1 MIEIEKNFK
10 FFLIEKKRSV
20 KYDLEINPNKKISKL
35 KKNDLIMS
43 FLYKL
48 LKKNKESFP
57 ELTLKNED
65 NFKFEEEKKQITEK
79 ELIEN

>member
-1 MIEIEKNFK
+1 
-10 FFLIEKKRSV
+10 
-20 KYDLEINPNKKISKL
+20 
-35 KKNDLIMS
+35 MS

>member
-1 MIEIEKNFK
+1 
-10 FFLIEKKRSV
+10 
-20 KYDLEINPNKKISKL
+20 
-35 KKNDLIMS
+35 MS

-79 ELIEN
+79 ELIENVFKLSKPHIVTKE